1 MKRILI
7 LASHHNMAAGL
18 RDSLNFVS
26 GGEQETVALAAYV
39 DNKPVDAAVKE
50 LMAGLSD
57 EDEAVILTDMTADS
71 VNQQF
76 FSYINRPHTHLVSGM
91 NLPLAFTIAMEP
103 QDEYITADR
112 MREIVEE
119 SRAEMKYCNDLA
131 AEGDDEDE

>member
-50 LMAGLSD
+50 VMGSLAD
-57 EDEAVILTDMTADS
+57 EDEAVILTDMTAGS

-76 FSYINRPHTHLVSGM
+76 FPYINRPHTHLVSGM

-103 QDEYITADR
+103 QGEYITADR

-131 AEGDDEDE
+131 AEEDDEDE

>member
-57 EDEAVILTDMTADS
+57 EDEAVILTDMTAGS

-76 FSYINRPHTHLVSGM
+76 FPYTNRPHTHLVSGM

-131 AEGDDEDE
+131 AEGDDQDE

>member
-39 DNKPVDAAVKE
+39 DNQPIDDAVKS
-50 LMAGLSD
+50 LMEGFAP
-57 EDEAVILTDMTADS
+57 EDEVIVLTDMTSGS
-71 VNQQF
+71 VNQKF
-76 FSYINRPHTHLVSGM
+76 FPYVSRPHTHLVSGM

-103 QDEYITADR
+103 QGEYITADR
-112 MREIVEE
+112 MREIVEK

-131 AEGDDEDE
+131 AEEDDEDE

>member
-39 DNKPVDAAVKE
+39 YNKPVDAAVKE

-57 EDEAVILTDMTADS
+57 EDEAVILTDMTAGS

-76 FSYINRPHTHLVSGM
+76 FPYINRPHTHLVSGM

>member
-57 EDEAVILTDMTADS
+57 EDEAVILTDMTAGS
-71 VNQQF
+71 VKQQF
-76 FSYINRPHTHLVSGM
+76 FPYINRPHTHLVSGM

>member
-57 EDEAVILTDMTADS
+57 EDEAVILTDMTAGS

-76 FSYINRPHTHLVSGM
+76 FPYINRPHTHLVSGM

>member
-7 LASHHNMAAGL
+7 LASNHNMAAGL

-57 EDEAVILTDMTADS
+57 EDEAVILTDMTAGS

-76 FSYINRPHTHLVSGM
+76 FPYINRPHTHLVSGM

>member
-57 EDEAVILTDMTADS
+57 EDEAVILTDMTAGS

-76 FSYINRPHTHLVSGM
+76 FPYINCPHTHLVSGM

>member
-57 EDEAVILTDMTADS
+57 EDEAVILTDMTAGS

-76 FSYINRPHTHLVSGM
+76 FPYINRPHTHPVSGM

>member
-18 RDSLNFVS
+18 RDSLNFVF

-57 EDEAVILTDMTADS
+57 EDEAVILTDMTAGS

-76 FSYINRPHTHLVSGM
+76 FPYINRPHTHLVSGM

>member
-1 MKRILI
+1 MKRNLI

-57 EDEAVILTDMTADS
+57 EDEAVILTDMTAGS

-76 FSYINRPHTHLVSGM
+76 FPYINRPHTHLVSGM

>member
-50 LMAGLSD
+50 LMSGLSD
-57 EDEAVILTDMTADS
+57 EDEAVILTDMTAGS

-76 FSYINRPHTHLVSGM
+76 FPYISRPHTHLVSGM

-131 AEGDDEDE
+131 AEEDDEDE